1 MTFFVLYCIVNLF
14 SVGNKNFSDT
24 YIYIYINTNAGNQI
38 RLNTRL

>member
-1 MTFFVLYCIVNLF
+1 MTFFFLYCTVNLL

-24 YIYIYINTNAGNQI
+24 YIYINTNAGNQI

>member
-1 MTFFVLYCIVNLF
+1 MTFFVLYCTVNLF

-24 YIYIYINTNAGNQI
+24 YIYINTNAGNQI